1 MIIEFDRSSREIILS
16 TWWSPPYP
24 HKWFGPYSWVL
35 HRGPPLLEEAARHNN
50 FPLLERIF
58 STEILPNFDYCNG
71 LDTKFQKLN

>member
-1 MIIEFDRSSREIILS
+1 MENRWFETTMIIEFDRFSREIILS
-16 TWWSPPYP
+16 TWWSTPYP

-58 STEILPNFDYCNG
+58 DF
-71 LDTKFQKLN
+71 LN